1 MNRQV
6 RLNQLTDLLIA
17 SLNFSKKLACSSHLE
32 TFWIKLE
39 QTLVL
44 KKFNVLDKIFHSTIM
59 SDESPS
65 SYNNFV
71 IYFSISLLSNNSF
84 VNQKEDFF
92 FWVAIDKIML
102 ILLFVDSFFI
112 HSYVNNKNLRQQL
125 T

>member
-59 SDESPS
+59 SDE
-65 SYNNFV
+65 FV

-84 VNQKEDFF
+84 VNQKEDI

-102 ILLFVDSFFI
+102 ILLFVDSSFI